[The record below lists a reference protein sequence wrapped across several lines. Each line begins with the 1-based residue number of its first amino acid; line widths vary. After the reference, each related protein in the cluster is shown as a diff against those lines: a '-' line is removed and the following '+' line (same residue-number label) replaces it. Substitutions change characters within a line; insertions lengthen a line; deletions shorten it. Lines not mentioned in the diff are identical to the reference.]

1 MIKKLLEFLKT
12 NLIYILMMAF
22 VALAFKYS
30 SHLYE
35 ANENATKLS
44 KEKQLLSSSLLN
56 VQSDKRDLELALES
70 ERQVNKK
77 LTDSIEQSEKQLKA
91 LQDANKENEKI
102 EKIKTDK
109 LNEIVKES
117 ANENC
122 INIDMPNDVISL
134 FNDKTD

>member
-1 MIKKLLEFLKT
+1 MT
-12 NLIYILMMAF
+12 AF

-77 LTDSIEQSEKQLKA
+77 LIDSIEQSEKQLKA

-102 EKIKTDK
+102 EKVKTDK

-117 ANENC
+117 TNENC